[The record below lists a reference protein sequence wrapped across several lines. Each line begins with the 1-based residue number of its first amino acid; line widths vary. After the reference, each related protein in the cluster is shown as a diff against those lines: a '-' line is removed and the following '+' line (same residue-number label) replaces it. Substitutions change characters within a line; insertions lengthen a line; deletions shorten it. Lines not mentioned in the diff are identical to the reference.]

1 MQARIKLVQS
11 NSAIRTAMLNALMS
25 DVNQTINKSLPII
38 EAGIKSIVEQAI
50 KSEPEYNSLIGGILR
65 YEFGIADVTIVDKV
79 IQALM
84 ATLVVNKQGI
94 SITGAGLRDGFKI
107 TMIGQGDLNN
117 IINSGDG
124 VVTDLRRFYNLPWLK
139 WLLLEGTRPIVKNYE
154 VQLGPNPESRTGYAV
169 MVESEGVNWAVPA
182 QFAGTIS
189 SNWITRALS
198 RCEKNI
204 TKLIQ
209 QTIENNV

>member
-1 MQARIKLVQS
+1 MQLKVKLIQS

-25 DVNQTINKSLPII
+25 DVNQTVNKSLPTI
-38 EAGIKSIVEQAI
+38 ETGIKNIVEQAI
-50 KSEPEYNSLIGGILR
+50 KTEPEYDSLIGGILR
-65 YEFGIADVTIVDKV
+65 YEFGIADVTSVDKV
-79 IQALM
+79 IQLLVD
-84 ATLVVNKQGI
+84 TLTINKQPI
-94 SITGAGLRDGFKI
+94 TITGAGLRGGFKV
-107 TMIGQGDLNN
+107 TMIGQADLSNA
-117 IINSGDG
+117 INSGYG

-154 VQLGPNPESRTGYAV
+154 VQLGANPESRTGYAV
-169 MVESEGVNWAVPA
+169 MIESEGVNWAVPA
-182 QFAGTIS
+182 QFAGTAS
-189 SNWITRALS
+189 NNWITRALS